1 MVWEIKIWLKLR
13 CVVFLISR
21 WKHYV
26 LCVKGS
32 FWSQC
37 LVLLSQDAP
46 LVVVVRLKRLVE
58 VCVASKID
66 DKTS

>member
-1 MVWEIKIWLKLR
+1 
-13 CVVFLISR
+13 
-21 WKHYV
+21 V

-46 LVVVVRLKRLVE
+46 LVAVVRLKRLVE

>member
-1 MVWEIKIWLKLR
+1 
-13 CVVFLISR
+13 
-21 WKHYV
+21 V

-46 LVVVVRLKRLVE
+46 LVALIRLKKLIE